1 MHPIYRPVHDAS
13 STDSVAVH
21 PYYHSN
27 DSSGPSSE
35 ENHEHVPILTYTA
48 PAGDETSFPGYGK
61 HYSASVESHTS
72 TGTSIAP
79 SNPFAD
85 LPGSS
90 EPYPAWS
97 ADRQIPMSTEEIED
111 IFLDLAQKFGF
122 QKDSMRN
129 MFDFLMTLLDSRAS
143 RMSPNQ
149 ALLTVHADYIGG
161 QHANYRK
168 WYFAAQLNLDD
179 AVGQSQN
186 PGLQRLRS
194 VKGNVKTA
202 STKSLDSAL
211 NRWRNAMNNMSQYDR
226 LRQVALYLLCWG
238 EAGNVRF
245 TPECLCFI
253 FKCADD
259 YYRSPECQNRVDP
272 VPEGLYLETVIKPL
286 YRFMRDQGYEV
297 VEGKFVRREK
307 DHDQIIGYDDINQL
321 FWYPEGLAK
330 IVLQDNTRLI
340 DVPPAQRF
348 TKFGRIAWNR
358 VFFKTYFEKRS
369 RAHLLVN
376 FNRIWILHVAVYWFY
391 TAFNSPKVYAPK
403 NKQHPSPAMTWSATA
418 LGGAVATLIM
428 IAATLAEFSY
438 IPTSWHNAG
447 HLTTRLVFLLVVLAL
462 TGGPTFYIAIVDDR
476 PGQGNIPLIIG
487 IAQFFISVVA
497 TLAFSIIPSG
507 RMFGDRVR
515 GKSRKYLASQT
526 FTASYPTLGRTAR
539 LASISIWLLIFGC
552 KFAESYFFLTSSF
565 SSPIAVMARTKV
577 QGCNDKY
584 FGNALCSNQVPFAL
598 AIMYVMDLILF
609 FLDTYLWYII
619 WIVVFSVA
627 RSFHLGLSIWT
638 PWKEVYTRMPK
649 RIYAKLLATSE
660 MEVKYKP
667 KVLVSQVWNA
677 IIISMY
683 REHLLSIHHVQRLLY
698 HQVDG
703 PDGRR
708 TLRAPPFFTNN
719 TGNESDFFPS
729 GGEAE
734 RRISFFASSLTT
746 AVPEP
751 LPVESMPTFTVL
763 VPHYSEKILLSLREI
778 IREEDQ
784 NTRVTL
790 LEYLK
795 QLHPIEWD
803 NFVKDTKILA
813 EESETAST
821 FDGTASTNEKAS
833 NKRTDD
839 LPFYCIGFKTAA
851 PEYTLRTRIWASLR
865 AQTLYR
871 TVSGMMNYSKAIK
884 LLYRVENPQIV
895 QRFAGNTDRL
905 ERELER
911 MSRRKFKFTVSM
923 QRYAKF
929 NKEELENAEFLLRAY
944 PDLQIAYLDEE
955 PGPQGGDPRLFS
967 VLIDGHSEIDERT
980 GKRKPKFRVELPGNP
995 ILGDGKSDN
1004 QNHAIIFYRGEYLQL
1019 IDANQDNY
1027 LEECLKI
1034 RNILGEFEQYT
1045 VSSQSPYAQWGH
1057 KEFSQFP
1064 VAIVGT
1070 REYIFSENIGV
1081 LGDIAAGK
1089 EQTFGTLTPRVLAWI
1104 GGKLHYGHP
1113 DFLNA
1118 IFMTTRGG
1126 VSKAQKGLHLNE
1138 DIFAGM
1144 TAISRGGRIKHSEY
1158 YQCGKGR
1165 DLGFGTILNF
1175 QTKLGTGMGEQMLSR
1190 EYYYLGTQLPM
1201 DRFLTFYYGHP
1212 GFHINNILVIYSIQT
1227 FMITLLYLGTLN
1239 KQLAICKV
1247 DSQGN
1252 VLGGQP
1258 GCYNLI
1264 PVFDWIKHCIVSI
1277 FLVFFIAFLPL
1288 FMQELLER
1296 GTGKALIR
1304 LGKHFLSLS
1313 PIFEVFSTQIYSQ
1326 SILSNLTFGGARYIA
1341 TGRGFATT
1349 RISFTILY
1357 SRFAGPSI
1365 YMGMRNLLLLLYA
1378 TMSIWTPFL
1387 MYFWVSVLS
1396 LCVAPFLFNPHQF
1409 SFADFIIDY
1418 REFLRWMSRGNSRAK
1433 ASSWYGYCRLSR
1445 TMITGYKKKKLGH
1458 PSEKLAGD
1466 VPRAKWRSVLFS
1478 EIIFPICG
1486 AILFIVAYMFVKSF
1500 PDRNGNP
1507 NPSPLIR
1514 IAVIAVGPVV
1524 WNATVLLS
1532 LFFVSLFL
1540 GPMMESWARFPAF
1553 MAALAHFLALIG
1565 LIAFFEFFWFLEL
1578 WDASHAVLGV
1588 IAIIAIQRAIQ
1599 KILISVFLSR
1609 ELKHEETNRAWWSG
1623 KWYGRGLG
1631 SSAFSQPAR
1640 EFVVKIVEMSLWT
1653 SDFLLAHLLL
1663 IVMTPPMFIPF
1674 VDKLHSMMM
1683 FWLRP
1688 SKQIRPPLFSTK
1700 QKRQRRWIVLKYT
1713 LVYIIVVA
1721 FLAAL
1726 LILPCSTLHAATT
1739 VENNYGN
1746 MNQARGVLV
1755 RLKQKLRGQGN
1766 PSAAKIR
1773 RQRALRDSI
1782 WRGLPLTRLLLF
1794 TVGYIWLL
1802 VIPSSQLGQGTYID
1816 ENALQPGQVNTYWNW
1831 GEVHHADRILENLEQ
1846 LRDRNA
1852 THDEIAR
1859 FVVTEFEKYG
1869 IPARTQRYSFDS
1881 TTINGT
1887 NAYGVLQAP
1896 RASGTEAIVISASWL
1911 SRTGE
1916 GDGTLNLRGVSTVLA
1931 LAKYLK
1937 KYSLWAKDLVFVIS
1951 DGYLDGMQAWI
1962 STYHGETQPNLK
1974 ADPLSLQSGVIWTAL
1989 NIDYPGHSFSHLGIF
2004 FEEGL
2009 NGRLPNQ
2016 DLTNSVSLIA
2026 RYTVGVPTLV
2036 YDHIDPRDD
2045 SNQPGLLPSWLPET
2059 LKKNG
2064 DVQEFRIDAITLF
2077 AVPATGPHG
2086 FHALGRIMESS
2097 LRTCNNLLERLHAS
2111 FFFYLLV
2118 APGTF
2123 MKIGSYLPS
2132 AILVGTAM
2140 LFTGLGE
2147 WVNAGWVLSPMAT
2160 ASKEGGQVATIGDRK
2175 KWRSRHRPVLEPV
2188 AIMVLTHLI
2197 GVILF
2202 LLVSTSWF
2210 ATNQKVA
2217 GLLLYFLFAVI
2228 PLVASAF
2235 APTAPSLHA
2244 PIPFVLKAFNLC
2256 FASAI
2261 VSITSVLN
2269 FSLAATLAIFLGLP
2283 LTLASPSTPSSSFS
2297 VRVGKYAAYTFLA
2310 SAWLVLCPEE
2320 TRQAIWNW
2328 EVLRVW
2334 FAPFV
2339 CVVYVPLVLQAGL
2352 VCLLPA

>member
-1 MHPIYRPVHDAS
+1 
-13 STDSVAVH
+13 
-21 PYYHSN
+21 
-27 DSSGPSSE
+27 
-35 ENHEHVPILTYTA
+35 
-48 PAGDETSFPGYGK
+48 
-61 HYSASVESHTS
+61 
-72 TGTSIAP
+72 
-79 SNPFAD
+79 
-85 LPGSS
+85 
-90 EPYPAWS
+90 
-97 ADRQIPMSTEEIED
+97 MSTEEIED
-111 IFLDLAQKFGF
+111 IFLDLQQKFGF

-143 RMSPNQ
+143 RMTPNQ

-194 VKGNVKTA
+194 VKGNAKTA
-202 STKSLDSAL
+202 GGKSLDSAL

-259 YYRSPECQNRVDP
+259 YYRSPECQNRIDP

-297 VEGKFVRREK
+297 VDGKFVRREK

-340 DVPPAQRF
+340 DVAPTQRY

-358 VFFKTYFEKRS
+358 VFFKTFYEKRS
-369 RAHLLVN
+369 SAHLLVN
-376 FNRIWILHVAVYWFY
+376 FNRIWILHVAFFWFY
-391 TAFNSPKVYAPK
+391 TAYNSPKVYAPK
-403 NKQHPSPAMTWSATA
+403 NKQSPSAPMTWSATA
-418 LGGAVATLIM
+418 LGGAVATSIM
-428 IAATLAEFSY
+428 IAATIAEFSY
-438 IPTSWHNAG
+438 IPTSWHNAS
-447 HLTTRLVFLLVVLAL
+447 HLTARLVFLLILLAL
-462 TGGPTFYIAIVDDR
+462 TGGPTFYIALVDGR
-476 PGQGNIPLIIG
+476 PNQGNIPLIIG
-487 IAQFFISVVA
+487 IAQFFLSVVV
-497 TLAFSIIPSG
+497 TVAFSIIPSG
-507 RMFGDRVR
+507 RLFGDRVA

-526 FTASYPTLGRTAR
+526 FTASYPTLTRSAR
-539 LASISIWLLIFGC
+539 MASISIWLLIFGC
-552 KFAESYFFLTSSF
+552 KFTESFFFLTSSF

-584 FGNALCSNQVPFAL
+584 FGTALCSNQVPFAL

-649 RIYAKLLATSE
+649 RIYAKILATSE

-683 REHLLSIHHVQRLLY
+683 REHLLSINHVQRLLY
-698 HQVDG
+698 HQVDS

-719 TGNESDFFPS
+719 NGNEADFFPV

-746 AVPEP
+746 ALPEP
-751 LPVESMPTFTVL
+751 LPVDAMPTFTVL

-813 EESETAST
+813 EESETAT
-821 FDGTASTNEKAS
+821 FDGTQSTNEKS
-833 NKRTDD
+833 GNKRTDD

-955 PGPQGGDPRLFS
+955 PAPSGGDPRLFS
-967 VLIDGHSEIDERT
+967 TLIDGHSEIDEQT

-1004 QNHAIIFYRGEYLQL
+1004 QNHAIVFYRGEFLQL

-1027 LEECLKI
+1027 LEECIKI
-1034 RNILGEFEQYT
+1034 RNILGEFEQYN

-1057 KEFSQFP
+1057 KEFNKYP

-1070 REYIFSENIGV
+1070 REYIFSENIGI

-1118 IFMTTRGG
+1118 TFMTTRGG

-1190 EYYYLGTQLPM
+1190 EYYYLGTQLPI

-1227 FMITLLYLGTLN
+1227 FMLTLLYLGTLN

-1264 PVFDWIKHCIVSI
+1264 PVFDWIKHCIISI

-1296 GTGKALIR
+1296 GTGKALVR
-1304 LGKHFLSLS
+1304 LGKHFLSFS

-1326 SILSNLTFGGARYIA
+1326 SIQSNLTFGGARYIA

-1387 MYFWVSVLS
+1387 IYFWFSVLS
-1396 LCVAPFLFNPHQF
+1396 LCIAPFVFNPHQF
-1409 SFADFIIDY
+1409 SFADFVIDY
-1418 REFLRWMSRGNSRAK
+1418 REFLRWMSRGNSRTK

-1466 VPRAKWRSVLFS
+1466 APRAKWRSVIFS
-1478 EIIFPICG
+1478 EVILPICM
-1486 AILFIVAYMFVKSF
+1486 ATIFVVAYMFVKSF
-1500 PDRNGNP
+1500 PDRNGKQ
-1507 NPSPLIR
+1507 NPSPLVR
-1514 IAVIAVGPVV
+1514 IGVIAIGPVV
-1524 WNATVLLS
+1524 WNAVVLLTLFFIS
-1532 LFFVSLFL
+1532 LFI
-1540 GPMMESWARFPAF
+1540 GPMMSGWARFASF
-1553 MAALAHFLALIG
+1553 MAAFAHFLSLIG
-1565 LIAFFEFFWFLEL
+1565 LVAFFEFFWFLEL

-1609 ELKHEETNRAWWSG
+1609 ELKHEETNKAWWSG
-1623 KWYGRGLG
+1623 QWYGRGLG

-1640 EFVVKIVEMSLWT
+1640 EYVVKIVEMSLWT

-1700 QKRQRRWIVLKYT
+1700 QKRQRRWIVFKYS

-1726 LILPCSTLHAATT
+1726 IVLP
-1739 VENNYGN
+1739 
-1746 MNQARGVLV
+1746 
-1755 RLKQKLRGQGN
+1755 
-1766 PSAAKIR
+1766 
-1773 RQRALRDSI
+1773 ALFR
-1782 WRGLPLTRLLLF
+1782 
-1794 TVGYIWLL
+1794 
-1802 VIPSSQLGQGTYID
+1802 
-1816 ENALQPGQVNTYWNW
+1816 
-1831 GEVHHADRILENLEQ
+1831 
-1846 LRDRNA
+1846 
-1852 THDEIAR
+1852 
-1859 FVVTEFEKYG
+1859 
-1869 IPARTQRYSFDS
+1869 
-1881 TTINGT
+1881 
-1887 NAYGVLQAP
+1887 
-1896 RASGTEAIVISASWL
+1896 
-1911 SRTGE
+1911 
-1916 GDGTLNLRGVSTVLA
+1916 
-1931 LAKYLK
+1931 
-1937 KYSLWAKDLVFVIS
+1937 
-1951 DGYLDGMQAWI
+1951 
-1962 STYHGETQPNLK
+1962 
-1974 ADPLSLQSGVIWTAL
+1974 
-1989 NIDYPGHSFSHLGIF
+1989 
-2004 FEEGL
+2004 
-2009 NGRLPNQ
+2009 
-2016 DLTNSVSLIA
+2016 
-2026 RYTVGVPTLV
+2026 
-2036 YDHIDPRDD
+2036 DHI
-2045 SNQPGLLPSWLPET
+2045 T
-2059 LKKNG
+2059 
-2064 DVQEFRIDAITLF
+2064 F
-2077 AVPATGPHG
+2077 
-2086 FHALGRIMESS
+2086 
-2097 LRTCNNLLERLHAS
+2097 TC
-2111 FFFYLLV
+2111 
-2118 APGTF
+2118 T
-2123 MKIGSYLPS
+2123 
-2132 AILVGTAM
+2132 
-2140 LFTGLGE
+2140 
-2147 WVNAGWVLSPMAT
+2147 
-2160 ASKEGGQVATIGDRK
+2160 
-2175 KWRSRHRPVLEPV
+2175 
-2188 AIMVLTHLI
+2188 
-2197 GVILF
+2197 
-2202 LLVSTSWF
+2202 
-2210 ATNQKVA
+2210 
-2217 GLLLYFLFAVI
+2217 
-2228 PLVASAF
+2228 
-2235 APTAPSLHA
+2235 
-2244 PIPFVLKAFNLC
+2244 
-2256 FASAI
+2256 
-2261 VSITSVLN
+2261 
-2269 FSLAATLAIFLGLP
+2269 
-2283 LTLASPSTPSSSFS
+2283 
-2297 VRVGKYAAYTFLA
+2297 
-2310 SAWLVLCPEE
+2310 
-2320 TRQAIWNW
+2320 
-2328 EVLRVW
+2328 
-2334 FAPFV
+2334 V
-2339 CVVYVPLVLQAGL
+2339 CQNI
-2352 VCLLPA
+2352 